1 MSLLSVEVLQSIEI
15 NLQSPFSVMYN
26 ESQKETRN
34 RLFLVK
40 FLTKFLM
47 GLTFVR
53 GLKTKKVSIDLM
65 RVVSKFDHS
74 SLIIEFGGET
84 DRMIFPLQSSGTLW
98 FSVTEAT
105 LQD

>member
-1 MSLLSVEVLQSIEI
+1 
-15 NLQSPFSVMYN
+15 
-26 ESQKETRN
+26 
-34 RLFLVK
+34 
-40 FLTKFLM
+40 
-47 GLTFVR
+47 
-53 GLKTKKVSIDLM
+53 M

>member
-1 MSLLSVEVLQSIEI
+1 
-15 NLQSPFSVMYN
+15 
-26 ESQKETRN
+26 
-34 RLFLVK
+34 
-40 FLTKFLM
+40 M